1 MPVSR
6 IWVAAAVMLMSAG
19 GILGQASSKPDE
31 SSRAV
36 EVQMRNVMYH
46 FTDKVG
52 VSIRTLR
59 GQLVP
64 TTGDIPVFDD
74 KNSFSLKIA
83 SAEIAISPESLANI
97 LNSYVFAKSDAPIK
111 DLSIEIAQGG
121 RLKAKGKLHSKGDI
135 GFEMLGTLT
144 ATPDGKVRLHT
155 EKVKALHLP
164 VKGLMDL
171 IGINMAD
178 LIKGGSLHGVE
189 IDKDDLILDTETLL
203 PPPHIVGKVTAVRV
217 DQGGIVQVFGVPNA
231 LPAMKVAATNYMVYR
246 GNLLRFG
253 KLTMK
258 DTDMVIV
265 DMDPK
270 DPFDFFLDH
279 YQQQLVAGYTKETP
293 NYDLRV
299 FMRDYNKLPHRAP

>member
-1 MPVSR
+1 MPVGR
-6 IWVAAAVMLMSAG
+6 MWVAVAMILMSVG
-19 GILGQASSKPDE
+19 GIRGQASSKPVA

-59 GQLVP
+59 GQLLP

-74 KNSFSLKIA
+74 KNSFTLQIA
-83 SAEIAISPESLANI
+83 SAEIAISPESLANV
-97 LNSYVFAKSDAPIK
+97 LNLYVFAKSDAPIK
-111 DLSIEIAQGG
+111 SLTIEIAPGG
-121 RLKAKGKLHSKGDI
+121 RVKAKGKLHSKGDI

-171 IGINMAD
+171 IGIKLED
-178 LIKGGSLHGVE
+178 LIKGGNLHGVE
-189 IDKDDLILDTETLL
+189 IEKDDLILDTETLL
-203 PPPHIVGKVTAVRV
+203 PPPHIAGKVTAVRV
-217 DQGGIVQVFGVPNA
+217 EQGGIVQVFGKPNT
-231 LPAMKVAATNYMVYR
+231 LPAMKVAAANYMVYR
-246 GNLLRFG
+246 GNQLRFG
-253 KLTMK
+253 KLIMTDM
-258 DTDMVIV
+258 DMVIV
-265 DMDPK
+265 DLDPK

-293 NYDLRV
+293 GYGLRV
-299 FMRDYNKLPHRAP
+299 FMRDYNKLRTTTK

>member
-1 MPVSR
+1 MLVR
-6 IWVAAAVMLMSAG
+6 QILVTAAVMLMSAG
-19 GILGQASSKPDE
+19 GSLCQASSKPDE
-31 SSRAV
+31 SPRAV

-46 FTDKVG
+46 FTEKIG

-59 GQLVP
+59 GQVVS

-74 KNSFSLKIA
+74 KNSFTLNIA
-83 SAEIAISPESLANI
+83 SAEISISPESLANV

-111 DLSIEIAQGG
+111 DLSIQIAEGG
-121 RLKAKGKLHSKGDI
+121 RLLAKGKLHRKGDI
-135 GFEMLGTLT
+135 AFEMMGTLT
-144 ATPDGKVRLHT
+144 TTPEGKLRLHT

-171 IGINMAD
+171 IGIDVAD

-189 IDKDDLILDTETLL
+189 IEKDDLILDTKALL
-203 PPPHIVGKVTAVRV
+203 PPPHIIGKVTAVRV
-217 DQGGIVQVFGVPNA
+217 EQGGIVQVFGEPNA
-231 LPAMKVAATNYMVYR
+231 LPAIKVDAANYMLYR
-246 GNLLRFG
+246 GNQLRFG

-258 DTDMVIV
+258 DTDMVII

-279 YQQQLVAGYTKETP
+279 YQQQLVPGYTKETP
-293 NYDLRV
+293 NYGLRV
-299 FMRDYNKLPHRAP
+299 FMRDYNKLRPKAK